1 MVWWVPLA
9 ASAIGAV
16 GSAIASKNSAG
27 NTPTS
32 ETATNMTTRTTPY
45 PAAQPA
51 LGFLAG
57 NAMNLAQQPVPYF
70 PGQTYVSPSALTQQG
85 VQLGQG
91 ALPYYARGAE
101 MAAGAS
107 PYYRAGGG
115 QAAAGSQAAVGAI
128 PGQQG
133 INRTAL
139 GNYNYL
145 SGAADVQNNPYV
157 QGMLDVNRER
167 VTRNLT
173 EDVLPALRGGA
184 IQVNALGSGRL
195 GLAEGQAARG
205 ASEALSQANRQT
217 MLDAYS
223 QGLGAQQSALGQT
236 GTMLQNQLAP
246 AQAREYAARM
256 QGLAGQMQTD
266 AGLAQQ
272 QAGQMAGMG
281 SVAALDLGQTVEGYQ
296 QRALRDAMARY
307 AYQWQEP
314 QMRMQT
320 LQNTVNT
327 FAPYSTSRSVG
338 TGTAPNPNYMSP
350 WQAAVGGA
358 SLGWGVGNQLN
369 NWWSQNQ
376 QQTGATGTT
385 GP

>member
-1 MVWWVPLA
+1 
-9 ASAIGAV
+9 
-16 GSAIASKNSAG
+16 
-27 NTPTS
+27 
-32 ETATNMTTRTTPY
+32 
-45 PAAQPA
+45 
-51 LGFLAG
+51 
-57 NAMNLAQQPVPYF
+57 MNLAQQPVPYF
-70 PGQTYVSPSALTQQG
+70 PGQTYVSPSLLTQQG
-85 VQLGQG
+85 VRSGQ
-91 ALPYYARGAE
+91 ATLPYYARGAA
-101 MAAGAS
+101 MTANAS
-107 PYYRAGGG
+107 PYYLGGG
-115 QAAAGSQAAVGAI
+115 QQAAAGSRAAVGAI

-133 INRTAL
+133 INQAAL

-236 GTMLQNQLAP
+236 GAMLQNQLAP
-246 AQAREYAARM
+246 AQAREYAAQM
-256 QGLAGQMQTD
+256 QGLAGQMQTG
-266 AGLAQQ
+266 AGLTQQ

-281 SVAALDLGQTVEGYQ
+281 SAAALGLGQTVEGYQ
-296 QRALRDAMARY
+296 QKALRDAMSRY

-314 QMRMQT
+314 QMRMQM
-320 LQNTVNT
+320 LMNTANA
-327 FAPYSTSRSVG
+327 FAPYATNRSTG
-338 TGTAPNPNYMSP
+338 TGTAPNPNYMNP

-369 NWWSQNQ
+369 NWWSQNRP
-376 QQTGATGTT
+376 QTGTPGTR